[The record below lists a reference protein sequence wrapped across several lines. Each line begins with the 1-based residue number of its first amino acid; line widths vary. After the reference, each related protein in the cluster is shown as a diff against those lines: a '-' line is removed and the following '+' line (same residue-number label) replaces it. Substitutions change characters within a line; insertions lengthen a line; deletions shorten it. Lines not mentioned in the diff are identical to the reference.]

1 MNTKRLIIT
10 GKVQG
15 VFYRKSAKEKAG
27 ELKITGTVRNLSNED
42 VEIIATGNREQ
53 LDNFIAWC
61 KTGPPEAVV
70 TNIHIEELS
79 VQLLGN
85 FSIIR

>member
-1 MNTKRLIIT
+1 MITMRLVIT

-27 ELKITGTVRNLSNED
+27 ELKITGTVRNLATGE

-53 LDNFIAWC
+53 LDNLITWC
-61 KTGPPEAVV
+61 KVGPPKAVV
-70 TNIHIEELS
+70 TKIEIEEQPF
-79 VQLLGN
+79 QLFN
-85 FSIIR
+85 RFSITR

>member
-1 MNTKRLIIT
+1 MNTIRLIVT

-15 VFYRKSAKEKAG
+15 VFYRQSAKAKAM
-27 ELKITGTVRNLSNED
+27 ELYITGTVKNLPAGD

-53 LDNFIAWC
+53 LDSLITWC
-61 KTGPPEAVV
+61 KIGPPKAVV
-70 TNIHIEELS
+70 TNIRIEELS
-79 VQLLGN
+79 VQLFGN